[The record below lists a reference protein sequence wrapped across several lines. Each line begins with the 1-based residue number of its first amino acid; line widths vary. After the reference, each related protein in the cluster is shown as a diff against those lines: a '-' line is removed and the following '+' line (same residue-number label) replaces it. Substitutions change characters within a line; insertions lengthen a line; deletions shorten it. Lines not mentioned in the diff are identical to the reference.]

1 MTTIDID
8 HFLRNDDIQQL
19 LDAAEQAGSL
29 RAVELAEV
37 IEAHE
42 LDSLEQ
48 DALMRELE
56 QRGIE
61 VVGRAEGRGAA
72 RRGAGA
78 PAAARGRAQETTTDA
93 LQLFLREAGRHQLLT
108 AAQEVEL
115 AKKIERGDAQ
125 AKQHMIQAN
134 LRLVVSIAKNYRNQG
149 LPFLDLIQE
158 GTLGLIRAVEKFDW
172 RRGFKFSTYATWWI
186 RQAVARALADKARTI
201 RMPVH
206 IVERL
211 QKMNRAE
218 RTLWTQLGRE
228 PTLEEIAEEA
238 SLPLQQAIEVR
249 AAARASTSLDQPVGE
264 TEDAVFGDF
273 VAGDGPLPE
282 EEVEVSL
289 RSQALREA
297 LEALADRER
306 QVVVLRYGLADAEPK
321 TLEEIGR
328 RLGLTRER
336 VRQIELDSLK
346 RLASL
351 REMESVGCSRSA
363 LAVER
368 QPSALPSKRRAAR
381 RLRRIRSTPTRV
393 APRRGAAGRV
403 ARCPSEATSA
413 ARARLEQLPAELARV
428 GGRGGRASERRV
440 HLQQPARAPRARR
453 RAPGRPSTASERS
466 GCAITGCSPCASA
479 CAASARS
486 RSAGPDERHLHQH
499 RSPCPSSCV
508 AARILVEQRAGTASA
523 RSRAAARARA
533 GRRRARRTRR
543 GRAARAR
550 AVSGSCGQTCGVAKR
565 TRVPWSA
572 RASRQSDAPSS
583 TRAARR
589 RRPDGHD
596 VRVDSRRKRLAH
608 LASVPAGWPRAT
620 S

>member
-8 HFLRNDDIQQL
+8 HFLRNDEIQQL
-19 LDAAEQAGSL
+19 LDGAEQAGSL
-29 RAVELAEV
+29 RAAELAELV
-37 IEAHE
+37 EAHE

-48 DALMRELE
+48 EALMRELE

-61 VVGRAEGRGAA
+61 LSDEPKVDEPAAEQRQAPPP
-72 RRGAGA
+72 
-78 PAAARGRAQETTTDA
+78 PAAATPQETTTDA

-115 AKKIERGDAQ
+115 AKKIERGDMQ

-289 RSQALREA
+289 RSQALKEA
-297 LEALADRER
+297 LEALTDRER

-351 REMESVGCSRSA
+351 REMESVT
-363 LAVER
+363 L
-368 QPSALPSKRRAAR
+368 
-381 RLRRIRSTPTRV
+381 
-393 APRRGAAGRV
+393 
-403 ARCPSEATSA
+403 
-413 ARARLEQLPAELARV
+413 
-428 GGRGGRASERRV
+428 
-440 HLQQPARAPRARR
+440 
-453 RAPGRPSTASERS
+453 
-466 GCAITGCSPCASA
+466 
-479 CAASARS
+479 
-486 RSAGPDERHLHQH
+486 
-499 RSPCPSSCV
+499 
-508 AARILVEQRAGTASA
+508 
-523 RSRAAARARA
+523 
-533 GRRRARRTRR
+533 
-543 GRAARAR
+543 
-550 AVSGSCGQTCGVAKR
+550 
-565 TRVPWSA
+565 
-572 RASRQSDAPSS
+572 
-583 TRAARR
+583 
-589 RRPDGHD
+589 
-596 VRVDSRRKRLAH
+596 
-608 LASVPAGWPRAT
+608 
-620 S
+620 